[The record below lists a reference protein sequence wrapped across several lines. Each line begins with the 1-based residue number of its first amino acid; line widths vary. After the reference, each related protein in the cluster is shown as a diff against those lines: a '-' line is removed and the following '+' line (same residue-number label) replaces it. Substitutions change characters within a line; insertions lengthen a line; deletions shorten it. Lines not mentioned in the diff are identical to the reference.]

1 MDLPHGPIAVNVSMM
16 QLGQGDLTET
26 IATILEE
33 TGVPP
38 QQLVL
43 EITESVIMGDKDK
56 SMQVLAELNALG
68 VGLSID
74 DFGTG
79 YSSLAYLQ
87 QLDVTELKID
97 ISFVQKLPTGSNS
110 IAIVKAIIALGHSL
124 GLKLIA
130 EGVETRDQAQCLRDL
145 GCDAI
150 QGYWISRPIPA
161 EEMTDFLTAFRPLEL
176 SQGPG

>member
-1 MDLPHGPIAVNVSMM
+1 MR
-16 QLGQGDLTET
+16 
-26 IATILEE
+26 
-33 TGVPP
+33 
-38 QQLVL
+38 
-43 EITESVIMGDKDK
+43 
-56 SMQVLAELNALG
+56 VLAELHALG

-97 ISFVQKLPTGSNS
+97 ISFVRKLTTDGNS
-110 IAIVKAIIALGHSL
+110 VAIAKAIIALGHSL

-161 EEMTDFLTAFRPLEL
+161 GEMTDFLAAFRPLAL
-176 SQGPG
+176 DPGPG